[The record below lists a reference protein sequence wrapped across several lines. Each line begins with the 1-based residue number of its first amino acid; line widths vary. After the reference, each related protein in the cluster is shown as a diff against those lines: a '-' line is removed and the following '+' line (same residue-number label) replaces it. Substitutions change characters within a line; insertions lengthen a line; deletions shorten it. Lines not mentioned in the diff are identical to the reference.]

1 MAEHAKDVAP
11 DTASRIREVALE
23 LFTRQGY
30 EKTSLREIAAALG
43 ITKAA
48 VYYHYRSKVDILDDL
63 LRPVADEEEKIL
75 ADSRAAGLAGPA
87 ARMRVVERYIDLLLC
102 HRELVAYVMNDI
114 TGASTSRMVPRLQ
127 GHDKELMS
135 LLAEADLPLADRV
148 RTLSAIGV
156 IMAVVTMPDVPAAE
170 LRPLVLDVVRDVL
183 GIRDESE

>member
-1 MAEHAKDVAP
+1 MAEDAKDVAP
-11 DTASRIREVALE
+11 DTASRIREVALS

-75 ADSRAAGLAGPA
+75 ADSRAEGLADPA
-87 ARMRVVERYIDLLLC
+87 SRMRLVERYVDLLLC
-102 HRELVAYVMNDI
+102 HRDLVTYVMKDI

-127 GHDKELMS
+127 RHDEELMS
-135 LLAEADLPLADRV
+135 MLAEADLPLPERV

-156 IMAVVTMPDVPAAE
+156 IMAVVTMPDVPPSE
-170 LRPLVLDVVRDVL
+170 LRPLVLGVARDVL
-183 GIRDESE
+183 EGHRVP